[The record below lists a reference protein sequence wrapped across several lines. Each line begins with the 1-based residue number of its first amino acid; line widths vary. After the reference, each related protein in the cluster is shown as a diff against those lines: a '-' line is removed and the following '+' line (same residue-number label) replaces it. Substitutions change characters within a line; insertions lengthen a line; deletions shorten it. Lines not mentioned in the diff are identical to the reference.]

1 MVQRVQDPGSMWHM
15 AADVVSRKD
24 SPLILALASSMPAP
38 QVLKEAASVKR
49 NLIEMAKPL
58 APGELALVAEYHSM
72 VEVNKLISMTFIA
85 SKIKEKAE
93 QLATLAFLAPKN
105 TVKLV
110 YRELITAISGLTA
123 VANGLEAGSEER
135 IKVTQL

>member
-1 MVQRVQDPGSMWHM
+1 MWHM

>member
-1 MVQRVQDPGSMWHM
+1 MWHM

-58 APGELALVAEYHSM
+58 APGEHALAAEYHSM

-93 QLATLAFLAPKN
+93 QLANLAFHAPKN